1 MFFFSLYTFDRSVFD
16 SHCLVVCDETHE
28 EDKEHKQIGAVVL
41 EIVAFECFVQP
52 LKKSFR
58 KKVQGL
64 IQYFN
69 EMSTIDNRKSDCFTK
84 YSRIM
89 QLQGINIVKNLM
101 KLFYFF
107 LFFDLHDSPD
117 SWEWPH
123 LSGWLLAPVLCWWSL
138 PCSLLQHLSRGY
150 STLLEEW
157 SQHFDF
163 PFESQL
169 LYYEDDPTEVDLMI
183 K

>member
-1 MFFFSLYTFDRSVFD
+1 MFRSA
-16 SHCLVVCDETHE
+16 T
-28 EDKEHKQIGAVVL
+28 
-41 EIVAFECFVQP
+41 EIIIP
-52 LKKSFR
+52 KKSSS
-58 KKVQGL
+58 
-64 IQYFN
+64 IN
-69 EMSTIDNRKSDCFTK
+69 TIFQWDESNRYSKSDCFTK

-101 KLFYFF
+101 KLFCFF

-169 LYYEDDPTEVDLMI
+169 LYYEDDPTEVDLNDKI
-183 K
+183 NVSKNYWILFLNLKLKIAAFFTVLAASIDWKVSR